1 MTAKTVEE
9 ELKRRK
15 EEKKKTQE
23 FMTQERNLE
32 INRDN

>member
-1 MTAKTVEE
+1 MKVLSPEE

-15 EEKKKTQE
+15 EEIKKNKE
-23 FMTQERNLE
+23 FMNNERNLE